1 MITYSW
7 KSKDNK
13 AGTNHSKAETL
24 EEFKSFL
31 HENKADIAFINAD
44 IDGKYWQFD
53 LRGGWKELDHDPE
66 DLPF

>member
-1 MITYSW
+1 MITYTW
-7 KSKDNK
+7 KDKK
-13 AGTNHSKAETL
+13 KQEQKGTAETL

-31 HENKADIAFINAD
+31 HEKKSEISSISAE
-44 IDGKYWQFD
+44 IDNKYWQFD

>member
-7 KSKDNK
+7 KSKDK
-13 AGTNHSKAETL
+13 KEAQGKAETL
-24 EEFKSFL
+24 AEFKAFL
-31 HENKADIAFINAD
+31 HERKADIASISAE
-44 IDGKYWQFD
+44 IDNKYWQFD

>member
-7 KSKDNK
+7 KSKEQK
-13 AGTNHSKAETL
+13 EQKGQAETL
-24 EEFKSFL
+24 AEFKAFL
-31 HENKADIAFINAD
+31 HDKKKEIAYITTE

>member
-1 MITYSW
+1 MIIYSW

-31 HENKADIAFINAD
+31 HENKADIAFINAEV
-44 IDGKYWQFD
+44 DGRYWQFD

>member
-1 MITYSW
+1 MITYTW
-7 KSKDNK
+7 KNK
-13 AGTNHSKAETL
+13 SGKEEKKTAATL

-31 HENKADIAFINAD
+31 HDNKTDIAFISAE
-44 IDGKYWQFD
+44 IDNKYWQFD